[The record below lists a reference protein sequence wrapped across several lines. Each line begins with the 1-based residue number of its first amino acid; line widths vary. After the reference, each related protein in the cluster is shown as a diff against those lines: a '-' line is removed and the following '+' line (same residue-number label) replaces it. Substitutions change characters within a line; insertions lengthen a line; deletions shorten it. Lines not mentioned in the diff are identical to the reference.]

1 MYDWKDYCNPRRWE
15 TYYEQIK
22 DFNKKDNET
31 LTDEILTELGFKK
44 NDYKWELFDDCGDVI
59 LTLFEI
65 SNAYCTNLEGG
76 MTLAFQKTSELK
88 KLFELMG
95 YKNKV

>member
-1 MYDWKDYCNPRRWE
+1 MYDW
-15 TYYEQIK
+15 IK

-95 YKNKV
+95 YKNKESTTHE